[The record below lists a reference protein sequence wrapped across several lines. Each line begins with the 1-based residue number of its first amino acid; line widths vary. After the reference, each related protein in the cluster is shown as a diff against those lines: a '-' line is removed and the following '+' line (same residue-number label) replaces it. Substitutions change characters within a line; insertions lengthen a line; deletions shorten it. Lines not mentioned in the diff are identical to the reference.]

1 MAQDNFTPYNP
12 PCDHVLLR
20 LPAYLDNEIGQPEY
34 DAISAHMAHCERCR
48 TEKEQLLALWGE
60 LGEMPVPKAPA
71 GLADKVMHVIRGE
84 NRETTTEPIRFPRL
98 IPASAAVAAV
108 IGITGLVVGGWMAGG
123 LLNAEANRQSEQS
136 LAATMDVFAPNPRGT
151 FVGGYLAMLE
161 NPGRQ

>member
-1 MAQDNFTPYNP
+1 MECEQVMP
-12 PCDHVLLR
+12 R
-20 LPAYLDNEIGQPEY
+20 LPAYLDNEVTSAEH
-34 DAISAHMAHCERCR
+34 DAISAHLAHCERCR
-48 TEKEQLLALWGE
+48 TEKEQLLVLWGE

-84 NRETTTEPIRFPRL
+84 NRETATEPIRFPRL
-98 IPASAAVAAV
+98 IPASAAVAAVIAAV

-123 LLNAEANRQSEQS
+123 LLNTEANRQSEQS

-151 FVGGYLAMLE
+151 FVSGYLAMLE

>member
-1 MAQDNFTPYNP
+1 ME
-12 PCDHVLLR
+12 CDQVSSR
-20 LPAYLDNEIGQPEY
+20 LPACLDDELAPQEH

-48 TEKEQLLALWGE
+48 AEKEQLLALWGE
-60 LGEMPVPKAPA
+60 LGEMPVPTPPA

-84 NRETTTEPIRFPRL
+84 NRETATEPIRFPRL
-98 IPASAAVAAV
+98 IPASAAVAAVIAAV